1 VAPRFFVPGLD
12 PADRVV
18 PLPADEAAHLRRVLR
33 LRPGA
38 IVQVF
43 DGHGHEWRAE
53 VTQATS
59 DRAAVRLV
67 EPLEPARESSVVI
80 TLVVTVLKGD
90 KMNAIVRDAV
100 MLGVA
105 AIRPVVAARSEGGL
119 VNPGRQTRLERW
131 RRTAVASAKQCG
143 RAVVP
148 PVHPWQTFE
157 SYLESSEADAGARLM
172 LVEPAADVA
181 ATRLRDVPR
190 PNRAALLVGPE
201 GGWTRDEIAK
211 SVDAGATP
219 VRLGG
224 RTLRADAVP
233 LIALASCQVLWDE
246 EVEP

>member
-12 PADRVV
+12 PAGRVV

-33 LRPGA
+33 LKPGA
-38 IVQVF
+38 TVQVF

-53 VTQATS
+53 VTQATR
-59 DRAAVRLV
+59 DHTAVRLV
-67 EPLEPARESSVVI
+67 EPLEPAQESSVVI

-90 KMNAIVRDAV
+90 KMNAVVRDAV

-105 AIRPVVAARSEGGL
+105 AIRPVVAARSEAGL
-119 VNPGRQTRLERW
+119 ANLGRQSRLERW

-157 SYLESSEADAGARLM
+157 SYLESSGADVGARLM
-172 LVEPAADVA
+172 LVEPAAGVA

-190 PNRAALLVGPE
+190 PDRAALLVGPE
-201 GGWTRDEIAK
+201 GGWTSGEIAQA
-211 SVDAGATP
+211 VDAGATA

-233 LIALASCQVLWDE
+233 LIALASCQALWDE
-246 EVEP
+246 EEEP